1 MTRLALS
8 LFPWIAHPVNRK
20 NPPNVQAGRDEPL
33 PSVSDKEFGPS
44 TLPLLEIRM
53 GFADQPLEHFALPA
67 CSMAWL
73 ESTNWTQSFE
83 LSLPLFPNPAHSVDA
98 RVDLRDNGPRRVGSP
113 PGASGAQTHQWI

>member
-67 CSMAWL
+67 CSD
-73 ESTNWTQSFE
+73 
-83 LSLPLFPNPAHSVDA
+83 LSKPT
-98 RVDLRDNGPRRVGSP
+98 
-113 PGASGAQTHQWI
+113 PGGEKGEQVQIP